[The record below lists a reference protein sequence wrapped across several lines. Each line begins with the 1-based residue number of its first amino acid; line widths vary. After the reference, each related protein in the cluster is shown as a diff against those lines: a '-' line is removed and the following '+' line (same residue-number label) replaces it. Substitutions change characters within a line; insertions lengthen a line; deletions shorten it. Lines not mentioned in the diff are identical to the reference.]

1 MDRKTSLKRAAWTLV
16 MAATGLAAASPA
28 IGFHSKIGGS
38 FPPCEKLVEN
48 LTLAASTPNPN
59 AWSLLGEMYESG
71 ECLPMDKTKAAEYL
85 DRAAEAGHEPAYPF
99 LGYMY
104 ANGLGV
110 ERDPDEARYW
120 FKKYVLSVMWKSK
133 EGRLEGIT
141 TILHDRKSP
150 PLLEEE
156 LRWIESVLAAAP
168 REQVNIAIR
177 LRDGDGLPLD
187 RKAAYALLRKAIA
200 EGIPEAKYELGR
212 GFLARD
218 YVYGRSFRHQEV
230 RVAISY
236 LEQAARA
243 RYAPAEKALG
253 LFYAQ
258 PGVKNFN
265 PEWSYF
271 YLLRAKED
279 DAEGIDNVLA
289 RIESMLSD
297 KERKRGRKI
306 AKDRDRTFP

>member
-1 MDRKTSLKRAAWTLV
+1 
-16 MAATGLAAASPA
+16 
-28 IGFHSKIGGS
+28 
-38 FPPCEKLVEN
+38 
-48 LTLAASTPNPN
+48 
-59 AWSLLGEMYESG
+59 MYESG

-120 FKKYVLSVMWKSK
+120 FKKYVLTVMWKSK
-133 EGRLEGIT
+133 EGRLEGISS
-141 TILHDRKSP
+141 ILHDRKIPAS
-150 PLLEEE
+150 LEEE
-156 LRWIESVLAAAP
+156 LRWIETVLAAGP
-168 REQVNIAIR
+168 REQVKIAIR

-187 RKAAYALLRKAIA
+187 REAAYALLRKAIA

-230 RVAISY
+230 RLALSY
-236 LEQAARA
+236 LSQAARV

-253 LFYAQ
+253 LIYAD
-258 PGVKNFN
+258 PDGHEYLPFWGYVL
-265 PEWSYF
+265 
-271 YLLRAKED
+271 LLRAKQD
-279 DAEGIDNVLA
+279 GAEGVDAALIRLETVLP
-289 RIESMLSD
+289 D
-297 KERKRGRKI
+297 
-306 AKDRDRTFP
+306 KDRKYGQRVVKDHDRIVP